1 LDYKSVEFIFY
12 QDKVLPMDSYRC
24 VVCQEEITAKE
35 HSYSTKFY
43 NMALCRKHQEIQK
56 IAQDRQAELE
66 QKAAPTQMPKTN
78 PHSVIVKEVQNF
90 CCVVCQEPITA
101 SEHSYSTSY
110 YNMSLCRKHQDIQKQ
125 VKAKAEA
132 GQKSVELLTAPKST
146 IKVVVK
152 DPEVKVESTAMPEK
166 VQDSLVEWLTQWV
179 DVRPISFELISKHF
193 FLEGMR
199 LEEFARDVIG
209 KAKDEILVTNP
220 YVDSCFLA
228 TALQEAR
235 DRRVNVRI
243 VTRRPTKDKN
253 DISKLECHATM
264 RKRGVT
270 IHYINTIHSKIIVI
284 DRKIAILSS
293 MNLYSGSAGGGVL
306 EAGIVSFEGK
316 VVVSTIKYITD
327 LLEKTE
333 SPDITTYNKYWG
345 HR

>member
-1 LDYKSVEFIFY
+1 ME
-12 QDKVLPMDSYRC
+12 SYRC
-24 VVCQEEITAKE
+24 IVCQEEITSKE
-35 HSYSTKFY
+35 HNYSMKFY
-43 NMALCRKHQEIQK
+43 NMPLCRKHQEIQK
-56 IAQDRQAELE
+56 IAQERQTEAE
-66 QKAAPTQMPKTN
+66 QKTASPESPKTTSSKIKDN
-78 PHSVIVKEVQNF
+78 VNNYY
-90 CCVVCQEPITA
+90 CVVCQEPITA
-101 SEHSYSTSY
+101 NEHSYSTSY
-110 YNMSLCRKHQDIQKQ
+110 YNMSLCRKHQEIQKQ
-125 VKAKAEA
+125 IKAKTESE
-132 GQKSVELLTAPKST
+132 QKSVEQPIDPKNAKILSKELAKKT
-146 IKVVVK
+146 EGVVV
-152 DPEVKVESTAMPEK
+152 TEK
-166 VQDSLVEWLTQWV
+166 TQDSLIEWLSQWV
-179 DVRPISFELISKHF
+179 IARPISFDIMSKHF

-270 IHYINTIHSKIIVI
+270 IHYINTIHSKILVI

-316 VVVSTIKYITD
+316 VVGSATKYVTD

-333 SPDITTYNKYWG
+333 SPDITSYNKYWG